1 MLDIK
6 LDINSH
12 DIIVDNFDLQLCEDD
27 LYLVQKLKIK
37 FLFFYG
43 EWFLDITQGI
53 KYYEEILIKD
63 PNISTIDNMFKLT
76 IMEDGYFSS
85 IIEYQSNFDLQKREF
100 LVSFKAMKNNG
111 EIFVF
116 PQEVLKI

>member
-6 LDINSH
+6 LDINTH
-12 DIIVDNFDLQLCEDD
+12 DIIIDDFDLQLCEDD
-27 LYLVQKLKIK
+27 LYLIQKLKIK

-85 IIEYQSNFDLQKREF
+85 IIEYQSDFNLQKREF
-100 LVSFKAMKNNG
+100 SVSFKAMKNNG

-116 PQEVLKI
+116 PSEVLKI

>member
-6 LDINSH
+6 LDINTH
-12 DIIVDNFDLQLCEDD
+12 DIIIDDFDLQLCEDD
-27 LYLVQKLKIK
+27 LYLIQKLKIK

-63 PNISTIDNMFKLT
+63 PNVFTIDNMFKLT

-85 IIEYQSNFDLQKREF
+85 IIEYQSDFNLQKREF
-100 LVSFKAMKNNG
+100 SVSFKAMKNNG

-116 PQEVLKI
+116 PSEVLKI